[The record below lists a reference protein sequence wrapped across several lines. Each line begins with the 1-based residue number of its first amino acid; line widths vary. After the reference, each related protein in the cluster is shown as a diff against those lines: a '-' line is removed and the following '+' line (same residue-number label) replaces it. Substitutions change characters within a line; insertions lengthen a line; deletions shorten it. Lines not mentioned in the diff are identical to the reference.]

1 MSGYLNLYQN
11 LPGPWTTRWFCV
23 YFGVGS
29 ILWLPTSPSA
39 YFTGRTL
46 HSHIPQ
52 TWLCVFLEKGCSHP
66 GYLNSTHAASVFFW
80 TCSKFPRQSQQP
92 APSRLL
98 EMLRFSRSSKLQY
111 LIILSAEALEIQISW
126 CAESPLLT
134 PTRKL
139 ELQQSVDKS
148 IGAKMSN
155 TYLPQLLTCQDLLF
169 FSNEEVADDNFLT
182 FCFTFYG
189 PND

>member
-1 MSGYLNLYQN
+1 MLKQIRKKAMKHLSIEFWEFVKLLSWLPQKKTAATESVFTGENSVMSGYLNLYQN

-23 YFGVGS
+23 YFGIGS
-29 ILWLPTSPSA
+29 ILSLPTSPSA
-39 YFTGRTL
+39 CFTGRTL

-98 EMLRFSRSSKLQY
+98 EMLRFSRSSKLQC

-126 CAESPLLT
+126 CAESPLLYT
-134 PTRKL
+134 HKKTRAAT
-139 ELQQSVDKS
+139 
-148 IGAKMSN
+148 IGR
-155 TYLPQLLTCQDLLF
+155 
-169 FSNEEVADDNFLT
+169 
-182 FCFTFYG
+182 
-189 PND
+189 